1 MERRG
6 KRTNAPLSMGEGLG
20 VRLHNNMKKTILS
33 VIFALITTL
42 TYSQVPNGKP
52 VTIIGKVNNVVPD
65 KKVYLQF
72 INGRGTPI
80 TMDSANVGADKS
92 FKFNSKIIDGGG
104 YYLLNF
110 YGMELSQKVLLILEG
125 GETVNV
131 IADGM
136 DMPNKRGTFQITGA
150 SKNIEYFNRIIKINQ
165 ELQAKVEVWN
175 KQVAAAQA
183 KKDEATLQKIQG
195 EFQAA
200 QSANVNKIK
209 ALLPEMGTN
218 LVALWTAGNFLNPEA
233 DLETM
238 IQVSDKFKAEKPNSP
253 NIHIKTFHQQIMRL
267 RGVDVGTEA
276 PEIAMKTPNDN
287 VLALSSLRGKYV
299 LIDFWA
305 SWCGPCRGN
314 HPFLRESY
322 LRTKQFGLEIISIS
336 LDEDRQQWLE
346 AIKQDKLE
354 WINVSDLKGRNN
366 TMALKYKI
374 TGIPSSVLLDE
385 NRKIILVNP
394 TPAQLTDF
402 LTSLR

>member
-1 MERRG
+1 
-6 KRTNAPLSMGEGLG
+6 
-20 VRLHNNMKKTILS
+20 MKKLFLS

-42 TYSQVPNGKP
+42 SFSQVPHGKP
-52 VTIIGKVNNVVPD
+52 VTITGKVNNVVPD
-65 KKVYLQF
+65 KKVLLQF

-92 FKFNSKIIDGGG
+92 FKFNSRILDGGG

-110 YGMELSQKVLLILEG
+110 YGMDLSQKILLILEG

-131 IADGM
+131 VADGM
-136 DMPNKRGTFQITGA
+136 DLPNKRGAFQITST

-165 ELQAKVEVWN
+165 ELQAKVEAWN
-175 KQVAAAQA
+175 KQVAIAQE

-195 EFQAA
+195 DFQAA

-218 LVALWTAGNFLNPEA
+218 LVALWTAGNFLNPEN
-233 DLETM
+233 DLETL

-267 RGVDVGTEA
+267 KGVDVGSEA
-276 PEIAMKTPNDN
+276 PEIAMKMPNDS

-305 SWCGPCRGN
+305 SWCGPCRKENPNVVRMYYKFKDKG
-314 HPFLRESY
+314 FDI
-322 LRTKQFGLEIISIS
+322 FGVS
-336 LDEDRQQWLE
+336 LDQEKTSWVN
-346 AIKQDKLE
+346 AIEKDGLP
-354 WINVSDLKGRNN
+354 WHHVSDLQHWNSAAAAAYGVQ
-366 TMALKYKI
+366 
-374 TGIPSSVLLDE
+374 GIPATFLLDKE
-385 NRKIILVNP
+385 GKII
-394 TPAQLTDF
+394 AKY
-402 LTSLR
+402 LRGEDLEKKLEEVLK

>member
-1 MERRG
+1 
-6 KRTNAPLSMGEGLG
+6 
-20 VRLHNNMKKTILS
+20 MKKLSLS
-33 VIFALITTL
+33 VLFALITTL
-42 TYSQVPNGKP
+42 SFSQVPNGKP
-52 VTIIGKVNNVVPD
+52 VIITGKVNNVVPD
-65 KKVYLQF
+65 KKVLLQF

-92 FKFNSKIIDGGG
+92 FKFNSRIIEGGG

-110 YGMELSQKVLLILEG
+110 YGMDLSQKILLILEG

-136 DMPNKRGTFQITGA
+136 DMPNKRGAFQITSA

-175 KQVAAAQA
+175 KQVAIAQE

-218 LVALWTAGNFLNPEA
+218 LVALWTAGNFLNPEN
-233 DLETM
+233 DLETL

-267 RGVDVGTEA
+267 KGVDVGSEA
-276 PEIAMKTPNDN
+276 PEIAMKMPNDS
-287 VLALSSLRGKYV
+287 VKSLSSLRGKYV

-305 SWCGPCRGN
+305 SWCGPCRKENPNVVRMYYKFKDKG
-314 HPFLRESY
+314 FDI
-322 LRTKQFGLEIISIS
+322 FGVS
-336 LDEDRQQWLE
+336 LDQEKTAWVN
-346 AIKQDKLE
+346 AIEKDGLP
-354 WINVSDLKGRNN
+354 WHHVSDLQHWNSAAAAAYGVQ
-366 TMALKYKI
+366 
-374 TGIPSSVLLDE
+374 GIPATFLLDKE
-385 NRKIILVNP
+385 GKVIAKYLRGEELEKKLEEILK
-394 TPAQLTDF
+394 
-402 LTSLR
+402 

>member
-1 MERRG
+1 
-6 KRTNAPLSMGEGLG
+6 
-20 VRLHNNMKKTILS
+20 MKKLLLS
-33 VIFALITTL
+33 VIFAFITTF
-42 TYSQVPNGKP
+42 TFSQVPNGKP
-52 VTIIGKVNNVVPD
+52 VTITGKVNNVVPD

-110 YGMELSQKVLLILEG
+110 YAMELSQKVLLILEG

-131 IADGM
+131 VADGM
-136 DMPNKRGTFQITGA
+136 DLPSKRGAFQITGE

-175 KQVAAAQA
+175 KQVAAAQV
-183 KKDEATLQKIQG
+183 KKDEATLQKIQS
-195 EFQAA
+195 EFQSA
-200 QSANVNKIK
+200 QAANVNKIK

-276 PEIAMKTPNDN
+276 PEIAMKMPNDTT
-287 VLALSSLRGKYV
+287 LALSSLRGKYV

-305 SWCGPCRGN
+305 SWCGPCRKENPNVVRMYYKFKDKG
-314 HPFLRESY
+314 FDIFSV
-322 LRTKQFGLEIISIS
+322 S
-336 LDEDRQQWLE
+336 LDQEKDSWVK
-346 AIKQDKLE
+346 AIEKDGLP
-354 WINVSDLKGRNN
+354 WHHVSDLQFWNSAAAAAYGVQ
-366 TMALKYKI
+366 
-374 TGIPSSVLLDE
+374 GIPATFLLDKE
-385 NRKIILVNP
+385 GKII
-394 TPAQLTDF
+394 AKY
-402 LTSLR
+402 LRGEELERKLEEILK